1 MIRGHVDKSMQ
12 NGFVDR
18 SSECVAILS
27 VINSELIF
35 EQQMALYSS
44 FIHTLKH

>member
-1 MIRGHVDKSMQ
+1 MIRGHLDKSMQ
-12 NGFVDR
+12 NGLVDR